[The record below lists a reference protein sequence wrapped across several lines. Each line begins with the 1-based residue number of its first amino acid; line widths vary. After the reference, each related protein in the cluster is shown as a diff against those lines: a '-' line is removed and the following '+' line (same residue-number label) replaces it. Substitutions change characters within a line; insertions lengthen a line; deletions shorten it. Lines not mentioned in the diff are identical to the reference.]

1 MANSNLPP
9 SSLLL
14 ILLFALFSNAF
25 NFPSAM
31 DCNSSDRAALVKIKE
46 QLGNPPELS
55 SWLPATNCCA
65 WDNTIVCSE
74 TGRVYLVAL
83 FRLNVT
89 APITSAYG
97 DLPMLQTIQLD
108 TMPGLYGPIPS
119 SFAKLSHL
127 ELLDITGTQVS
138 GPIPDFLVKTNLSA
152 LTITNRKLTEHIP
165 HRLSNLR
172 YIDLSSNMLSGT
184 IPPGL
189 LHGSFRFLILS
200 NNMLTGQ
207 IPEDYAYGDIDT
219 IDLSHNQL
227 TGDPSFLFGTA
238 KPMTKIDL
246 SWNELEFD
254 MTKVR
259 FPYHLTYLDLSHN
272 HIKGG
277 VSKFLKDIKLGHF
290 NVSYNDLCGKIPTG
304 RFMIY
309 HGADSYVHKC
319 LCGTP
324 LPPLQETRVA
334 NN

>member
-1 MANSNLPP
+1 
-9 SSLLL
+9 
-14 ILLFALFSNAF
+14 
-25 NFPSAM
+25 
-31 DCNSSDRAALVKIKE
+31 
-46 QLGNPPELS
+46 
-55 SWLPATNCCA
+55 
-65 WDNTIVCSE
+65 
-74 TGRVYLVAL
+74 
-83 FRLNVT
+83 
-89 APITSAYG
+89 
-97 DLPMLQTIQLD
+97 
-108 TMPGLYGPIPS
+108 
-119 SFAKLSHL
+119 
-127 ELLDITGTQVS
+127 
-138 GPIPDFLVKTNLSA
+138 
-152 LTITNRKLTEHIP
+152 
-165 HRLSNLR
+165 
-172 YIDLSSNMLSGT
+172 
-184 IPPGL
+184 
-189 LHGSFRFLILS
+189 
-200 NNMLTGQ
+200 MLTGQ